1 MPKASDRPQ
10 HLDALL
16 MRHLPT
22 LLGDVEPSAIELL
35 LEHLEWVEIAGGQPL
50 MKQGEAGDAM
60 YLLVSGR
67 LRAYI
72 TNEYGEQR
80 MVREI
85 ARGQIVGEMSL
96 YTDEPRSATLVA
108 IRDSVLVRLGKAE
121 FKRLLSISAQV
132 SIALTRQIIQRLQTE
147 ASRTS
152 MDRPVTVGL
161 LPVSAG
167 VDLAGF
173 AASLAEQL
181 GTHGRV
187 VVIDAAWLDADLG
200 EPGITERASSD
211 VDANRRIA
219 VRLDEIEAAHDFVLL
234 LSDTT
239 ATPWTSRCTRHCDEL
254 LLLAD
259 ADQPAL
265 LHPIEEECL
274 VRRPART
281 DAAEILVLLHP
292 ADRRSP
298 SGTAAWLARRPLADH
313 RHIRPE
319 LTRDMA
325 RLARMVSR
333 TGVGLVLAGGG
344 ARGLAHIGVHRA
356 LQERG
361 IEIDVVGGTSIG
373 SVMAAYVAADQSSD
387 AVTRSARRAFSS
399 NPTGDF
405 NLLPMLSLIK
415 GRRLRRIVKQ
425 GLEELTG
432 QDDAQV
438 EDLWKSYYCVATN
451 YSKASEQIVR
461 SGSLRNAILASI
473 AIPGALPPLISDGD
487 LLCDG
492 GTFNNFPVDVM
503 RSTRG
508 IGRVIGVDLSFRKPR
523 RIEHAEVPGTWALLR
538 DRLRPRKQR
547 RYKLPSLAAY
557 LMNVTILYST
567 SRQREVRKL
576 TDVYMNPPLDR
587 VGMLQWNR
595 FDQIVQQGYE
605 HACQVLDAPKLA
617 TGSAA

>member
-1 MPKASDRPQ
+1 MQMASERPQ

-35 LEHLEWVEIAGGQPL
+35 MEHLEWIEIAGGEPL
-50 MKQGEAGDAM
+50 MKQGEPGDAM

-80 MVREI
+80 MVREV

-132 SIALTRQIIQRLQTE
+132 SIALTRQIIQRLQSE
-147 ASRTS
+147 GVRTV

-161 LPVSAG
+161 LPISDG

-173 AASLAEQL
+173 AALLAGQL
-181 GTHGRV
+181 SAHGRV
-187 VVIDAAWLDADLG
+187 IVIDAAHLDADLG
-200 EPGITERASSD
+200 VPGITENASTD

-234 LSDTT
+234 LSDAT

-259 ADQPAL
+259 ADQPPR
-265 LHPIEEECL
+265 LHPIEDECL

-292 ADRRSP
+292 AERRSP
-298 SGTAAWLARRPLADH
+298 SGTALWLKRRPLTAH
-313 RHIRPE
+313 LHIRPA
-319 LTRDMA
+319 LQRDIA

-373 SVMAAYVAADQSSD
+373 SVMAAYVATDRGSD
-387 AVTRSARRAFSS
+387 AVTANARRAFSA

-405 NLLPMLSLIK
+405 NLLPLLSLIK
-415 GRRLRRIVKQ
+415 GKRLRRIVKQ
-425 GLEELTG
+425 GLQDLTG
-432 QDDAQV
+432 QDDAQI

-451 YSKASEQIVR
+451 YSKATEQIVR
-461 SGSLRNAILASI
+461 SGSLQDAILASI

-503 RSTRG
+503 RGTRG

-538 DRLRPRKQR
+538 DRLRPRAQR

-567 SRQREVRKL
+567 SRQREGRKL

-587 VGMLQWNR
+587 VGMLQWDR
-595 FDQIVQQGYE
+595 FDQIVKQGYE
-605 HACQVLDAPKLA
+605 HACQVLDGVP
-617 TGSAA
+617 AAVTR